1 MSDFDFAALAR
12 TEQHARTRIR
22 LLGMA
27 HLKEGYLYREVAR
40 FLGVHLTTVQDWV
53 QRFSAEGLDGLRE
66 SPRSGATRQLS
77 SDQEEAF
84 RIAVMALGEQREG
97 GRITGKTIRTLLA
110 EQFGV
115 HCCLSSVYHLLHRL
129 GLVWITARSKHPKQ
143 DQAVQDAFKKTLPQR
158 S

>member
-22 LLGMA
+22 LLGVA
-27 HLKEGYLYREVAR
+27 HLKEGYLYREVAQ

-84 RIAVMALGEQREG
+84 RIAVMALGQC
-97 GRITGKTIRTLLA
+97 
-110 EQFGV
+110 
-115 HCCLSSVYHLLHRL
+115 H
-129 GLVWITARSKHPKQ
+129 
-143 DQAVQDAFKKTLPQR
+143 
-158 S
+158 